1 MKKENKLI
9 TLARQ
14 NYTALLVFALIIFCS
29 NSTKSLANCN
39 LNSLSI
45 NFNYIR
51 TNGFINSYPV
61 TTFEDENITFWP
73 RRRKGCHPGESK
85 RHRKNRLRRNSR

>member
-1 MKKENKLI
+1 MKKENKLM

-51 TNGFINSYPV
+51 THGITNSYPV